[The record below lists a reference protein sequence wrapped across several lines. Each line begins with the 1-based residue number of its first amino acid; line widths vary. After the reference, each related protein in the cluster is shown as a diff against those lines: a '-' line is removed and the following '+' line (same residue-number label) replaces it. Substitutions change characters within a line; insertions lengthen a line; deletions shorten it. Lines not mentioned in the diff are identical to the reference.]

1 MIDQQVKV
9 APRPLERQPEK
20 KSEPAKFSALKL
32 LGRIV
37 TVVIPVAF
45 WFTPFALDKTAK
57 HALAITIFM
66 ILAWITEAMDH
77 AITGFV
83 GCTLYWMLGVVKFP
97 SAFSGFA
104 NDTTWFLFG
113 ATLIGL
119 MAMKTGLAR
128 RVAYLIMLVVGNS
141 YARILLGLIIVDYVL
156 TYFVPSAIS
165 RLVIVAAIALGLME
179 ILGVGKGSN
188 VGRGMFMILT
198 YVANIFDKMILAGA
212 SSLTAK
218 GLMEKV
224 GQIPVSWG
232 GWAYAFL
239 PCGILTIF
247 IAWRLA
253 LWLYPPE
260 IKQLPGG
267 AAYFRQELAKMGP
280 WSAAEMKTAFLLV
293 LALGLWLTDSR
304 HPNLSA
310 SMVGMAVGLIG
321 ALPGIGVLDVEDVK
335 KVNYLPVFFV
345 AAAISMGDVLVATK
359 SLDVLT
365 NVMFN
370 WMTPL
375 IHGVFGSTTVLYW
388 TAFTYHL
395 FLASEISMLGT
406 SIPLVMKFALAKHL
420 SPLILGMIWTFGAG
434 AKIFV
439 YQSGVMIVGYAYGY
453 FETKDMFKVG
463 LWMSII
469 EYLILLGMVALYWPM
484 IGLH

>member
-1 MIDQQVKV
+1 MIEQTVKT
-9 APRPLERQPEK
+9 ASPPPETK
-20 KSEPAKFSALKL
+20 PQTPGISKMKWA
-32 LGRIV
+32 GRAV
-37 TVVIPVAF
+37 TILIPVAF
-45 WFTPFALDKTAK
+45 WLAPLNLDKNVQ

-66 ILAWITEAMDH
+66 IAAWITETFDH
-77 AITGFV
+77 AITGFI
-83 GCTLYWMLGVVKFP
+83 GCFLYWALGIVRFP
-97 SAFSGFA
+97 VAFSGFA

-113 ATLIGL
+113 ATLIGM
-119 MAMKTGLAR
+119 MAMNTGLAR
-128 RVAYLIMLVVGNS
+128 RIAYLIMLVVGNS

-165 RLVIVAAIALGLME
+165 RLVIVAAIGLGLMQ

-188 VGRGMFMILT
+188 IGRGMFMILT

-224 GQIPVSWG
+224 GQIQVSWG

-239 PCGILTIF
+239 PCGIITIF
-247 IAWRLA
+247 VAWRLA

-260 IKQLPGG
+260 IQQLPGG
-267 AAYFRQELAKMGP
+267 VSYFRQELARMGK
-280 WSAAEMKTAFLLV
+280 WTTGEKKAALLLV
-293 LALGLWLTDSR
+293 LALGLWLTDSK
-304 HPNLSA
+304 HPTVTA
-310 SMVGMAVGLIG
+310 SMVGLGIGLLSI
-321 ALPGIGVLDVEDVK
+321 LPGIGVLGVEDLK
-335 KVNYLPVFFV
+335 KVNYLPMFFV
-345 AAAISMGDVLVATK
+345 AAAISMGEVLVATK

-375 IHGVFGSTTVLYW
+375 IHGVFSSTTVLYW
-388 TAFTYHL
+388 TAFIYHL

-406 SIPLVMKFALAKHL
+406 STPLVMKFALAKGL
-420 SPLILGMIWTFGAG
+420 SPLILGMIWTFAAG

-439 YQSGVMIVGYAYGY
+439 YQSGVMVVGYSYGY

-463 LWMSII
+463 LWLSII
-469 EYLILLGMVALYWPM
+469 EYFILLALVAFYWPV
-484 IGLH
+484 IGVH

>member
-1 MIDQQVKV
+1 MLEPTVKTA
-9 APRPLERQPEK
+9 APPAEIKAEK
-20 KSEPAKFSALKL
+20 PASMKMWV
-32 LGRIV
+32 GRAV
-37 TVVIPVAF
+37 SVLIPVAF
-45 WFTPFALDKTAK
+45 WFAPVHLDKPVQ

-66 ILAWITEAMDH
+66 IVAWITEAFDH
-77 AITGFV
+77 AITGFI
-83 GCTLYWMLGVVKFP
+83 GCFLYWMLGVVKFP
-97 SAFSGFA
+97 VAFSGFA

-113 ATLIGL
+113 ATLIGM

-128 RVAYLIMLVVGNS
+128 RIAYLIMLVVGNS

-165 RLVIVAAIALGLME
+165 RLVIVAAIGLGLME

-188 VGRGMFMILT
+188 IGRGMFMILT

-224 GQIPVSWG
+224 GQIQVSWG
-232 GWAYAFL
+232 AWAYAFL
-239 PCGILTIF
+239 PCGIVTIF

-260 IKQLPGG
+260 IQQLPGG
-267 AAYFRQELAKMGP
+267 AAYFRQELAKMGN
-280 WSAAEMKTAFLLV
+280 WSIGEKKAAVLLV

-304 HPNLSA
+304 HPSLSA
-310 SMVGMAVGLIG
+310 SMIGLGIGLMAAIPGL
-321 ALPGIGVLDVEDVK
+321 GVLDIEDVK

-345 AAAISMGDVLVATK
+345 AAAISMGEVLVATK

-365 NVMFN
+365 KVMFN

-375 IHGVFGSTTVLYW
+375 IHGVFTSTTVLYW
-388 TAFTYHL
+388 TAFAYHL

-406 SIPLVMKFALAKHL
+406 STPLIMKFALAHQL
-420 SPLILGMIWTFGAG
+420 SPLMLGMIWTFGAG
-434 AKIFV
+434 GKIFV
-439 YQSGVMIVGYAYGY
+439 YQSGVMIVGYSYGY

-463 LWMSII
+463 LWLSII
-469 EYLILLGMVALYWPM
+469 EYFLLLGLVAFYWPLM
-484 IGLH
+484 GIR